1 MYFECNLPTAVPM
14 WMDPRAAIPFINTMA
29 AIRQRM
35 EVLEAAKDLCVAAL
49 LPVESFAETAADVF
63 KRMQAENGDFDA
75 LTPEELRDAVLFE
88 SNLYGKTKPLPQP
101 RMEWPNAET
110 VVDCRFVSTHEWEA
124 IRHLG
129 IGGSDAAVIM
139 GSSHY
144 RTQTELYHDKVGNPN
159 LKREDSNSSVFVRG
173 HFLEDVVVNTFCA
186 LTGAKRIPEY
196 RMFRSKEFPCV
207 TANIDA
213 IVELNNELFVFEAK
227 TTKEQNFAAW
237 VNNKVPPQYIPQM
250 RQYPAVLN
258 DERIKGTFIGAIL
271 THDYEAGDLYMGSS
285 YDLSEFKRRFMPRDA
300 EAEHDQLEAE
310 ADWWETY
317 VENNSVPQYTGDME
331 KEIQVLNGL
340 ASGLASTAGK
350 TTVTR
355 TLPDD
360 LAGKVSE
367 WLELS
372 EQSSLLDK
380 QKKALDEKR
389 KSASL
394 PLIEALGPDMD
405 TGLIT
410 INDETYEVKNSPRKG
425 TEIKRDVLDLLID
438 TLYGTN
444 PDLAEKFR
452 DCIVD
457 IPCKTRAFSIKKSKM
472 KPA

>member
-1 MYFECNLPTAVPM
+1 MYFECNLPTSVPM
-14 WMDPRAAIPFINTMA
+14 WMDPRAAIPFINTMD
-29 AIRQRM
+29 AIRRRM
-35 EVLEAAKDLCVAAL
+35 DVLEAAKDLCYLMPPEVFADNAA
-49 LPVESFAETAADVF
+49 EVF
-63 KRMQAENGDFDA
+63 KKMQNTGSVFDV
-75 LTPEELRDAVLFE
+75 LTPEELKDAVYYEYNF
-88 SNLYGKTKPLPQP
+88 YGKHKPAIPP

-129 IGGSDAAVIM
+129 IGGSDAAVIT
-139 GSSHY
+139 GQSHY

-237 VNNKVPPQYIPQM
+237 INNKVPPHYLPQM

-258 DERIKGTFIGAIL
+258 DDRIKGTYIGAIL
-271 THDYEAGDLYMGSS
+271 THDYETGGMYMGSTF
-285 YDLSEFKRRFMPRDA
+285 DLSGFKRRFMPRDT
-300 EAEHDQLEAE
+300 EAEHDQLEVE
-310 ADWWETY
+310 ADWWETH
-317 VENNSVPQYTGDME
+317 VENNNPPPHVGEME
-331 KEIQVLNGL
+331 DELQVLNNM
-340 ASGLASTAGK
+340 ASQKVGAP
-350 TTVTR
+350 TVTR
-355 TLPDD
+355 DLPSD
-360 LAGKVSE
+360 LADKVSK

-372 EQSSLLDK
+372 EQSSKLDK
-380 QKKALDEKR
+380 QKKALDDQR
-389 KSASL
+389 KALSL

-405 TGLIT
+405 VGIIT
-410 INDETYEVKNSPRKG
+410 IGDDTYEVKNSPRKG
-425 TEIKRDVLDLLID
+425 TEYKRDVMELLID
-438 TLYGTN
+438 TLDGLS
-444 PDLAEKFR
+444 PDLANKFR

-457 IPCKTRAFSIKKSKM
+457 IPCKTRTFSIKKSKN
-472 KPA
+472 KTA